1 MVYYLSFFDIMA
13 RKFRMLAEVIKQYR
27 LIYNLTQQQ
36 IADRMGVDLQTYVRW
51 ETGKTKMT
59 DEKIQLYAKALGIN
73 PNDIYTAPSKI
84 VNLLQSVSNNTAERD
99 VCGFKQF
106 VTVHNYY
113 YNDNQLGFENQQLR
127 EQLENS
133 QKLIDTQFEQIETL
147 KEFIATLKNNS

>member
-1 MVYYLSFFDIMA
+1 MVYYLSFFDIMS

-59 DEKIQLYAKALGIN
+59 DEKIQLYAEALGIN

-127 EQLENS
+127 EQLENN

-147 KEFIATLKNNS
+147 KEFIATIKNNS